1 MNALPFEFRGE
12 TLRLF
17 PSGALHWPEQ
27 SLLCVADLHF
37 GKSER
42 MARLGGPMLP
52 PYETE
57 ETLDRLAH
65 DIASADP
72 AEVIC
77 LGDSFDDL
85 TAAGAL
91 SMSTQDRLTG
101 LMAGRR
107 WVWVL
112 GNHDPGPI
120 DLGGTCRAEYHAAPL
135 VFRHIAEPGARGEI
149 SGHYHPKARI
159 LLAGRALSR
168 RCALFDADRLIL
180 PAYGA
185 YTGGLFCD
193 RPDLAGLMSP
203 GAEMIVLGAT
213 PVRLPMAQ
221 SDNRSARRRSST

>member
-1 MNALPFEFRGE
+1 MNALPFDFCGE
-12 TLRLF
+12 TLHLL
-17 PSGALHWPEQ
+17 PSGALHWPAR

-42 MARLGGPMLP
+42 MARLGGPILP
-52 PYETE
+52 PYENA
-57 ETLDRLAH
+57 ETVDRLTQ
-65 DIASADP
+65 DIATTDP

-85 TAAGAL
+85 AAAGAL
-91 SMSTQDRLTG
+91 SAAIKDRLTG

-112 GNHDPGPI
+112 GNHDPGPV
-120 DLGGTCRAEYHAAPL
+120 DLGGTCRGDHRAAAL
-135 VFRHIAEPGARGEI
+135 VFRHIAEPGAKGEI

-159 LLAGRALSR
+159 ALGGRSIVR
-168 RCALFDADRLIL
+168 RCALLDADRVIL

-193 RPDLAGLMSP
+193 RPELTRLVSP
-203 GAEMIVLGAT
+203 RAEILVLGPRPMRF
-213 PVRLPMAQ
+213 PVAQ
-221 SDNRSARRRSST
+221 ASTNPARRSSST